1 MVTVCPA
8 TAADRRM
15 PTVGEEVPSDTAD
28 PDCVE
33 AHGLS
38 DADSLGL
45 LAGIGFG
52 RIVFSRYA
60 LPAVRLVNHI
70 VDDGL
75 IVVDAGGDLSP
86 YRQVVAFEADT
97 IDPRTRLG
105 WCVIATG
112 TAESVTDPAEIDR
125 YHALLRPLL
134 PGNRDHMVRIQPDIV
149 TGIEYRR
156 SSAPG

>member
-1 MVTVCPA
+1 
-8 TAADRRM
+8 M
-15 PTVGEEVPSDTAD
+15 PTAGEGVPSDTAD
-28 PDCVE
+28 PHCVE
-33 AHGLS
+33 AYGLS

-134 PGNRDHMVRIQPDIV
+134 PGNRDHMVRIQPDLV